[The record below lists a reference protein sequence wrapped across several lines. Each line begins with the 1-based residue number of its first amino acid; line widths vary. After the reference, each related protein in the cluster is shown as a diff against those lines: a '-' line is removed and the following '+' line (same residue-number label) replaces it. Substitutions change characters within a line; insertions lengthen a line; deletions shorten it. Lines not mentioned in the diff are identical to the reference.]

1 MTDTS
6 PTLGPEMLYSIIGAV
21 AQGPDLDRVL
31 PPVVDLLVEATSC
44 HACFVY
50 LLEDD
55 VLRIRAASPVY
66 AHVIG
71 IVEFGIDEGL
81 TGWVARH
88 RTPAFIRENAMA
100 DPRMRF
106 VPELEEERFQSM
118 VAVPLLARDGQAIG
132 VVVLHT
138 EAPREFGQDVL
149 DFLVHVASL
158 VAGAID
164 NARLYEQT
172 AQQLEALTSLTEL
185 SGELASLTG
194 REDLYAAGCHGV
206 ARLLDCRTCRLVL
219 LDAMGAP
226 VEVAATPPGLPRR
239 DDTFVH
245 APAEGRL
252 AVRLVDHGRAFG
264 VLEAERP
271 RPFTAPD
278 VRLVE
283 GCAHQLAVA
292 LRRAELIERL
302 AGEYR
307 IRDVF
312 EALEQQDPER
322 AAERVRTAGWD
333 PGRPHVVV
341 VARLAQADEASWSE
355 EVAEAIETRLR
366 WLAPSAL
373 CDSGP
378 EGLRGLVPLT
388 AEEQLDVLAASWTA
402 SGRSSTS

>member
-1 MTDTS
+1 MADTS
-6 PTLGPEMLYSIIGAV
+6 PTLGPETLYAIIGAV

-31 PPVVDLLVEATSC
+31 PPVVDLLVKATSC

-71 IVEFGIDEGL
+71 AVEFGIDEGL

-88 RTPAFIRENAMA
+88 RTPAFIREKAMD

-118 VAVPLLARDGQAIG
+118 VAVPLLDRDDTVIG

-172 AQQLEALTSLTEL
+172 TRQLAALTSLTEL

-194 REDLYAAGCHGV
+194 REDLYTASCDGV
-206 ARLLDCRTCRLVL
+206 TRLLECR
-219 LDAMGAP
+219 A
-226 VEVAATPPGLPRR
+226 
-239 DDTFVH
+239 
-245 APAEGRL
+245 
-252 AVRLVDHGRAFG
+252 
-264 VLEAERP
+264 
-271 RPFTAPD
+271 
-278 VRLVE
+278 
-283 GCAHQLAVA
+283 
-292 LRRAELIERL
+292 
-302 AGEYR
+302 
-307 IRDVF
+307 
-312 EALEQQDPER
+312 
-322 AAERVRTAGWD
+322 
-333 PGRPHVVV
+333 
-341 VARLAQADEASWSE
+341 
-355 EVAEAIETRLR
+355 
-366 WLAPSAL
+366 
-373 CDSGP
+373 
-378 EGLRGLVPLT
+378 
-388 AEEQLDVLAASWTA
+388 
-402 SGRSSTS
+402 